1 QKVWNDFHEA
11 DRSFHFVAHQAN
23 LRMLESVCRRCEI
36 PPERHHS
43 NVERFGNT
51 AAAGAPS
58 VISMAWER
66 WTSGDDVA
74 VAAVGSGLT
83 WASGLVRFREPG
95 GDA

>member
-1 QKVWNDFHEA
+1 
-11 DRSFHFVAHQAN
+11 
-23 LRMLESVCRRCEI
+23 MLESVCRQCEI
-36 PPERHHS
+36 PAERHHS

-74 VAAVGSGLT
+74 LAAVGSGLT
-83 WASGLVRFREPG
+83 WASGLLRFGSGE